1 MAPRAKRQ
9 KLEGGDLRS
18 CFQAAAA
25 AGATSEANRPE
36 GEFPEIDFATWS
48 AKVVGESRSYY
59 SKRKDKWWQE
69 LFESVLRC
77 KKHPR
82 VQDFERQEGVDSSS
96 FYWTANPKELVQKFD
111 AYVTQLEGA
120 APASAEP
127 CATAPDVVSSGDDG
141 QAEPVADAA
150 VAATLV
156 DPMDTVAMAELLP
169 ATIPGVPEI
178 EGQAAEVTIKQEKV
192 DKEDKMEIEIVKEK
206 DDQIPVEQAGP
217 IAGPL
222 GQDVSDDTGKA
233 EPEEQK
239 EDTKVNDPPCGTLDQ
254 DVSDDKGKAEQ
265 EEQKES
271 EATKVNDP
279 PCGTLEQD
287 VSDDKGKAEHE
298 EQKESEATKV
308 NDPPCGTLDQDVSDD
323 KGEAEHEEQKE
334 SEATKVNDPPCG
346 TLDQDVSDDK
356 GEAEQKEDAKV
367 DSDADAA
374 MKLAEC
380 ATPTPCP
387 VLEACLFAERRVA
400 ANIENTIAIKHG
412 NIPVLH
418 PEWPDSSAIIDND
431 DDFDPL
437 WFRGGEIS
445 ETSVMIPPK
454 IDCAARKAKTK
465 PAIKKEPGS
474 SSKALSKLEPD
485 DTGRESF
492 LGFLAVSPFS
502 PYNEVCVKL
511 HKL

>member
-279 PCGTLEQD
+279 PCGTL
-287 VSDDKGKAEHE
+287 
-298 EQKESEATKV
+298 
-308 NDPPCGTLDQDVSDD
+308 
-323 KGEAEHEEQKE
+323 
-334 SEATKVNDPPCG
+334 
-346 TLDQDVSDDK
+346 DQDVSDDK

-437 WFRGGEIS
+437 WFRGGGNFRNLCDDPSQDRLCSAEG
-445 ETSVMIPPK
+445 ENK
-454 IDCAARKAKTK
+454 AGNQKRARVFFQ
-465 PAIKKEPGS
+465 GS
-474 SSKALSKLEPD
+474 
-485 DTGRESF
+485 
-492 LGFLAVSPFS
+492 
-502 PYNEVCVKL
+502 
-511 HKL
+511 